1 MSLNDYEIKI
11 EARKK
16 GNHHNSGYCS
26 DPCDFVDIDEDY
38 SFSID
43 VPNKK
48 FVKDFVYS
56 DGEIN
61 PDCLMQY
68 NKTNNIY
75 DETSRKCGGS
85 GYCGCEIKTTIKS
98 AKLVK
103 LSNIKD
109 KFLNEISSD
118 EEDQCFSKSEVTS
131 FNTSVSKTKLP
142 SLSRTKPKTNYVYD
156 YSNPKKYMINSG
168 KKKYPKHYNESYIER
183 CSKIPCKFLPN
194 CKYQYDL
201 VRPCMFNHS

>member
-11 EARKK
+11 EARKI
-16 GNHHNSGYCS
+16 GTHHKSGYCS

-118 EEDQCFSKSEVTS
+118 EEDQSISKHMSLS
-131 FNTSVSKTKLP
+131 RRKYKSKPP
-142 SLSRTKPKTNYVYD
+142 SLSRRKPKTNYAYD
-156 YSNPKKYMINSG
+156 
-168 KKKYPKHYNESYIER
+168 
-183 CSKIPCKFLPN
+183 
-194 CKYQYDL
+194 
-201 VRPCMFNHS
+201 

>member
-1 MSLNDYEIKI
+1 MSLNYYEIKI
-11 EARKK
+11 KARKI
-16 GNHHNSGYCS
+16 GRHHESGYCS

-48 FVKDFVYS
+48 FVKDFVDS

-61 PDCLMQY
+61 SYCLMQY
-68 NKTNNIY
+68 NKTHNIY
-75 DETSRKCGGS
+75 DETSRKCDGS

-103 LSNIKD
+103 CSNIRN

-118 EEDQCFSKSEVTS
+118 EEDQCFSKSE
-131 FNTSVSKTKLP
+131 SKEESKPP
-142 SLSRTKPKTNYVYD
+142 SLSRTKPKTIYAYD
-156 YSNPKKYMINSG
+156 YSTSSNTQLTSNKKI
-168 KKKYPKHYNESYIER
+168 YP
-183 CSKIPCKFLPN
+183 
-194 CKYQYDL
+194 
-201 VRPCMFNHS
+201 